1 MERSHL
7 QPQVVFRRAAEIEG
21 KSQAALRARLLSTA
35 VLVLYTVQTESR
47 REAERKDGKQR
58 DEKRSRGLRRGG
70 VGWRRR
76 RRKSG
81 MKEEEDIFIYRNKRK
96 TAAFP
101 PPVEQTPHV

>member
-35 VLVLYTVQTESR
+35 VLVLYTAQRESR

-58 DEKRSRGLRRGG
+58 EKKRSRGPRRGG

-76 RRKSG
+76 SDAG
-81 MKEEEDIFIYRNKRK
+81 GGGGGGGYLYL
-96 TAAFP
+96 P
-101 PPVEQTPHV
+101 